1 VARQASSK
9 MGGLF
14 GIFLAIVVVG
24 AIIGTPFYIG
34 LLQDERSASH
44 AKADADV
51 QTVRRAVINLDE
63 SLARLQLAGS
73 TTVDVGSDIKLEIP
87 AEAKSKLQAATT
99 ALQQVEQRD
108 RDRGTTIEEKQIAVG
123 MPNAGNISAITQEVE
138 RTLSKA
144 KAAIN
149 ELRTHTGPSDIASNR
164 ATALLHYAE
173 GRLEKGRGEYLQWQ
187 ASRPLHRADQ
197 LVAYLRDYRTDRSIN
212 NAVASKAMSND
223 GIVAGLDERIR
234 ATEDQAVEI
243 GTQMAGLQATIA
255 DFKQRIET
263 LEATARGNRL
273 QMADMQA
280 QRQPIHGNNS
290 SYAQLAAGAREAE
303 AKAEALR
310 FGTLQDA
317 ELVITGLDSIENVE
331 YRGGTPTIGLL
342 SLESM
347 ANNLREQLLVLDAE
361 KKALTEQKQHY
372 ETLAAGSDAVAAQAA
387 EEIEKVAGEIQE
399 LVNAAQAKQAEAGKA
414 FDKSLESFQRALSM
428 ASKGAINVNSWKTAL
443 TVNDASPE
451 TPAAELNQMLQSDGD
466 LEGTLR
472 ALAGDTAYQRAAV
485 YSARMDLALRLQ
497 NLINEVAKLTE
508 SEISNEYSER
518 IEMWR
523 GQALTSLTDAERAY
537 QQAEMQVKRGQ
548 TQADGKSI
556 RGADSVWQ
564 IQFGQAAVHILR
576 ANLLTELAN
585 RQAEKDKAYELLKAA
600 TEGKEQSDL
609 LTPAIDTIKQL
620 QSNPS

>member
-1 VARQASSK
+1 MARQASSK
-9 MGGLF
+9 MGGMF
-14 GIFLAIVVVG
+14 GVFLAIVVVG

-34 LLQDERSASH
+34 LLQDDRSANN
-44 AKADADV
+44 AKTLNGI
-51 QTVRRAVINLDE
+51 QTVRRAVMNLDE
-63 SLARLQLAGS
+63 SLARLQVTGS
-73 TTVDVGSDIKLEIP
+73 TPADVAPDLKLEIP
-87 AEAKSKLQAATT
+87 AEAKSKLQAATM
-99 ALQQVEQRD
+99 ALQQAEQRD
-108 RDRGTTIEEKQIAVG
+108 RDRGTTIEGKQIAVG
-123 MPNAGNISAITQEVE
+123 MPNAGNIQSITQEIE

-144 KAAIN
+144 KSAVN
-149 ELRTHTGPSDIASNR
+149 ELRLHTGPADIASNR
-164 ATALLHYAE
+164 ATALLYYVE
-173 GRLEKGRGEYLQWQ
+173 GRIEKSRGEYLQWQ
-187 ASRPLHRADQ
+187 ASQPLKRADQ
-197 LVAYLRDYRTDRSIN
+197 LVSYLRDYSTDRSIN
-212 NAVASKAMSND
+212 NAIASQAMSND
-223 GIVAGLDERIR
+223 GIVASMDERIR
-234 ATEDQAVEI
+234 ETEDQAVEI
-243 GTQMAGLQATIA
+243 GTQLASLQATIA
-255 DFKQRIET
+255 DYNQRIEM
-263 LEATARGNRL
+263 LESTARSNRL

-280 QRQPIHGNNS
+280 QRQPIHGDNS
-290 SYAQLAAGAREAE
+290 AYAQLAAGAREAE

-310 FGTLQDA
+310 FGTLNDA
-317 ELVITGLDSIENVE
+317 EVVITGLDSIEDIE

-347 ANNLREQLLVLDAE
+347 ANNLREQLLVLDA
-361 KKALTEQKQHY
+361 KKTALTEQKQHY
-372 ETLAAGSDAVAAQAA
+372 ETTAAGSDAVAAQAA
-387 EEIEKVAGEIQE
+387 EEVEKVANEIQA
-399 LVNAAQAKQAEAGKA
+399 LVEASQAKQAAASKA
-414 FDKSLESFQRALSM
+414 FDKAIDSFQQALSL
-428 ASKGAINVNSWKTAL
+428 ASKGAINVSSWKTAL
-443 TVNDASPE
+443 TVADASAE
-451 TPAAELNQMLQSDGD
+451 TPAAELNQMISADGD

-485 YSARMDLALRLQ
+485 YSAQIDLALRLQ

-508 SEISNEYSER
+508 TELSNEYSER

-537 QQAEMQVKRGQ
+537 QQAETQVKRGQ

-609 LTPAIDTIKQL
+609 LTPAIDAIKQL